1 MQEWAC
7 LSSGKYNNR
16 RALWFNGTHHIRKLK
31 RSWEIHAWDI
41 WAIKGSRAIIWK
53 LAICCSINLLREIQT
68 FPSSSSDLILLFLLY
83 LNLKDDKVIIK
94 CLLSILVD
102 HNLVDFCNL
111 TKSIVV
117 LYLIHFYVKS
127 LTLFNKYTYFL
138 SCLMPLLFHY
148 QSVKT
153 KMKMNKKT

>member
-1 MQEWAC
+1 VQEWAC

-53 LAICCSINLLREIQT
+53 LVICCSINLLREIQT

-117 LYLIHFYVKS
+117 LYLIHFYVVFNTFQWIYLFPVLFDATSIS
-127 LTLFNKYTYFL
+127 LPVCKNE
-138 SCLMPLLFHY
+138 
-148 QSVKT
+148 
-153 KMKMNKKT
+153 NENE